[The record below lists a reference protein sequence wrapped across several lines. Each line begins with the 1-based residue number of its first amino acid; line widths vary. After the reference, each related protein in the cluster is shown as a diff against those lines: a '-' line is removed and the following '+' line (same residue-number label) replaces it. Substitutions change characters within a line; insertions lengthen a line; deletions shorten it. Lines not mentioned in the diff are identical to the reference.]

1 MLLNKTI
8 KYESLQIG
16 MTRRRCFSWGF
27 AGGQNCGVGNTQTI
41 FLYSREASSVQRL
54 RQSDYKWSDLPLQV
68 LRQINDEALY

>member
-8 KYESLQIG
+8 KYESLQIV
-16 MTRRRCFSWGF
+16 MNRRRCFSWSF
-27 AGGQNCGVGNTQTI
+27 AGVQSCGVGNTQTI

-68 LRQINDEALY
+68 LRQINDEAL